1 LINEIAFTGGARLFG
16 LTAAIS
22 LAGLAPS
29 TNEPRNDG
37 QPSTLVVTVID
48 SLARY
53 PLVNADVIDL
63 ASGQHRFTDER
74 GQARLAWPSDGRLR
88 LRVREVGYKPVQRT
102 LERASASEATTFAL
116 RKVAYVISP
125 VRETSHCVTTDDSAS
140 LALSVAVLEQVE
152 QGAAKY
158 TEFQRLYPFEA
169 SVQIRTALIPEI
181 GPVKRIVR
189 KNEKFKSESWEG
201 AYKPGDVVEYRRDGS
216 FLAPILFLS
225 TLGDSVFWEHHCFV
239 ARGIEPYQGTRA
251 IRLQFSPSPDVRGP
265 DWEGSALLDSA
276 TSYLLHLEFH
286 LANLDIS
293 KGLTRLDGYQTFT
306 SPSPFVIMPDSV
318 IAIWWTRTKRKDEP
332 NWERPDFAQSLHIDS
347 LKYRKATP
355 PGYQK

>member
-1 LINEIAFTGGARLFG
+1 LTNQIAFTIG
-16 LTAAIS
+16 LAAAIS
-22 LAGLAPS
+22 LAGLTPSARAP
-29 TNEPRNDG
+29 THRR
-37 QPSTLVVTVID
+37 QPTFLVVTVID

-53 PLVNADVIDL
+53 PLVNADVVDV

-74 GQARLAWPSDGRLR
+74 GQARLPWPSDGRLR
-88 LRVREVGYKPVQRT
+88 LRVREIGYRPVQRT
-102 LERASASEATTFAL
+102 LERASTSGEATTFAL
-116 RKVAYVISP
+116 RKVAYVVSP
-125 VRETSHCVTTDDSAS
+125 VRDTSHCVTTDDSAA

-152 QGAAKY
+152 QGGAKY

-169 SVQIRTALIPEI
+169 SVQIRTALVPEV

-201 AYKPGDVVEYRRDGS
+201 VYRPGNVVEYSRDGS

-239 ARGIEPYQGTRA
+239 ARGIQSYQGTRA

-276 TSYLLHLEFH
+276 TSYLLHLDFH
-286 LANLDIS
+286 LANLDVR

-318 IAIWWTRTKRKDEP
+318 IAVWWTRTKTKDEQ
-332 NWERPDFAQSLHIDS
+332 NWERPDVVQSLHIDS
-347 LKYRKATP
+347 LKYRKQTP
-355 PGYQK
+355 PAYEKDMQ